1 MIKKAQIISL
11 KDFRLDTAKYIS
23 RVKKGETFTVL
34 KKNEP
39 VFNITLPQL
48 YDLSYIPEATEED
61 MLDLKKSKSIL
72 SFKKEGGIEAGE
84 LLRIMNNIKLHGR

>member
-39 VFNITLPQL
+39 VFNITLPEL
-48 YDLSYIPEATEED
+48 YDLSSIKEIIPSLSEKRSIASGRKDFEKGNFISFED
-61 MLDLKKSKSIL
+61 IKKQY
-72 SFKKEGGIEAGE
+72 AW
-84 LLRIMNNIKLHGR
+84 